1 MSMPVQDP
9 MSVILDVLLNLRVK
23 QDWDTR
29 LFLSSP
35 KRNRYIITF
44 GEKRRLIEF
53 EGGFVRIERLEEEPV
68 FQYETIVEDGPN
80 TAATI
85 LSCF

>member
-9 MSVILDVLLNLRVK
+9 MSVILDVLLKLGAK
-23 QDWDTR
+23 QYRDTP

-35 KRNRYIITF
+35 NRNKYVITF

-53 EGGFVRIERLEEEPV
+53 EDGFVRVERLEEEPV
-68 FQYETIVEDGPN
+68 FSHETIVEDGPN

>member
-9 MSVILDVLLNLRVK
+9 MSVILDVLLNLRAK
-23 QDWDTR
+23 QDWDTP
-29 LFLSSP
+29 LFLSSQN
-35 KRNRYIITF
+35 RNKYVITF

-53 EGGFVRIERLEEEPV
+53 EGGFVRVEYLEEEPV
-68 FQYETIVEDGPN
+68 FPHETIVEDGPN
-80 TAATI
+80 SAATI